1 MSAPPAPRR
10 LAAVLGIVQV
20 LAWATTYYL
29 PAIIAG
35 PVAHSFGQSRTVV
48 LGAFSWALV
57 VSGLIS
63 PLVGR
68 WIDRSGGRVVL
79 ATGALLQAAGL
90 VALAASPSLAAWYA
104 AWTVLGVGMA
114 LGLYDAAFATA
125 GRQLGEAARPA
136 IIGITLLG
144 GFASTVGW
152 PIGTMLFAQL
162 GWRRTALIYA
172 AIHLLVNLPLILA
185 SVPRRA
191 PMHPVP
197 VAAPLPGVAVPPDA
211 RRWNFRL
218 LAGFFTI
225 RGFLA
230 GMVTVQ
236 ALVLLQALGL
246 SRGEAVFAAALI
258 GPAQVGARLLEW
270 AFGRFLNPLLTSRL
284 GAALMPLGILAPL
297 AGAPGLVLTLAYGA
311 SNGVLT
317 ISRGT
322 LPLYLLGPRGY
333 AVVIGRLAMPVMLA
347 TALAPTL
354 TAPLFVH
361 LPVGWILAGTAAV
374 SAAAALCLWPLR
386 AQPTAA

>member
-1 MSAPPAPRR
+1 
-10 LAAVLGIVQV
+10 
-20 LAWATTYYL
+20 
-29 PAIIAG
+29 
-35 PVAHSFGQSRTVV
+35 
-48 LGAFSWALV
+48 
-57 VSGLIS
+57 
-63 PLVGR
+63 
-68 WIDRSGGRVVL
+68 
-79 ATGALLQAAGL
+79 
-90 VALAASPSLAAWYA
+90 
-104 AWTVLGVGMA
+104 
-114 LGLYDAAFATA
+114 
-125 GRQLGEAARPA
+125 
-136 IIGITLLG
+136 
-144 GFASTVGW
+144 
-152 PIGTMLFAQL
+152 
-162 GWRRTALIYA
+162 
-172 AIHLLVNLPLILA
+172 
-185 SVPRRA
+185 
-191 PMHPVP
+191 VP